1 MKLLRLSVIG
11 AAAYALYQY
20 MRHIQRDQSLVATP
34 TDGKKGLAAT
44 FSTREGADLAVEHLV
59 QEHGVDPLAIFVEAV
74 GDDNSVGAD
83 RSGGDSSVPGSPG
96 RDDAPLNGTLRVTVA
111 TDSKHVSQLSK
122 VLAAAGA
129 AELRI
134 I

>member
-1 MKLLRLSVIG
+1 
-11 AAAYALYQY
+11 

-74 GDDNSVGAD
+74 GEDNSVGAD
-83 RSGGDSSVPGSPG
+83 RSGGDSSAPGSPG

-111 TDSKHVSQLSK
+111 TDGKHVSQLSK

>member
-1 MKLLRLSVIG
+1 MRL
-11 AAAYALYQY
+11 
-20 MRHIQRDQSLVATP
+20 IQRDQSLVAAA

-83 RSGGDSSVPGSPG
+83 RSGGDSSAPGTPG
-96 RDDAPLNGTLRVTVA
+96 RDDAPLNGTLRVTVV
-111 TDSKHVSQLSK
+111 TDGKHVSQFRE
-122 VLAAAGA
+122 VLAEAGA
-129 AELRI
+129 AEVRVI
-134 I
+134 